1 MKVYAVRKGRKT
13 GIFTS
18 WEECQKQVV
27 HFKGAE
33 FKGFKTHFE
42 ASQYLDDFKEQE
54 ATKERDDFDLHI
66 YVDGSYRSGITSYA
80 VIILDRDKKLIETF
94 QKSMV
99 DTFGSHNVTGEIMGA
114 IVGIKYAY
122 DRNQSVKIYHDYSGI
137 SNWYNK
143 SWKANTEIAK
153 YYLEAVKDF
162 RQHDIYFEKV
172 KGHTGDKYNE
182 LADRLAKRALD
193 IVDENDY

>member
-1 MKVYAVRKGRKT
+1 LKVYAVRKGRKT

-33 FKGFKTHFE
+33 FKGFKTHLE
-42 ASQYLDDFKEQE
+42 ASKYLDEFKNQE
-54 ATKERDDFDLHI
+54 AAKDEIEFDLHI

-80 VIILDRDKKLIETF
+80 VIVLDKDKVLIDTF

-99 DTFGSHNVTGEIMGA
+99 DTFGSHNVTGEILGA
-114 IVGIKYAY
+114 IIGIKYAY
-122 DRNQSVKIYHDYSGI
+122 DRNMSVKIYHDYSGI
-137 SNWYNK
+137 SNWYNG

-153 YYLEAVKDF
+153 FYLEEVKNY

-193 IVDENDY
+193 IIDDIKY